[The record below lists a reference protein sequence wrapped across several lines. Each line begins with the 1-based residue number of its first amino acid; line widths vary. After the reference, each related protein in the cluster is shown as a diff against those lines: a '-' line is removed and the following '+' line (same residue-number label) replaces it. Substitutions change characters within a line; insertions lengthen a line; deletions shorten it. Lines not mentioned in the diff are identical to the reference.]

1 MTPSASE
8 IISELRH
15 RLDHFQRCLEMDIS
29 EKDNAFYRCGIA
41 EFRDMLEWILDDN
54 RDMDPA
60 YRQGR
65 WIWGDK

>member
-1 MTPSASE
+1 
-8 IISELRH
+8 
-15 RLDHFQRCLEMDIS
+15 MDIS

-65 WIWGDK
+65 WIWGGK